1 MQTTPEIDGSGSQ
14 SEIVRAL
21 WLKNYNAGGTNE
33 GKTNGAPGRP
43 DKGQAA
49 LTKAE
54 WEQRAE
60 IGRLRK
66 AEKKARKA
74 QIKAGLPV
82 APASMEVLTHQL
94 SALKTD
100 STSDVLG
107 LNIGQGHDEAV
118 RSVLQNAASLST
130 SSAIASG
137 GNISIGKRKK
147 NWHNKPKRRNQAR
160 GACFARWMIDTFGH
174 SALNSGTGQLA
185 VQQWGERGY
194 GGFSTNAVCFA
205 CLIFVR
211 KLALLRILLLFLCRR
226 GGRSRRERWSFF

>member
-1 MQTTPEIDGSGSQ
+1 MTTQFDVTRLGGYCAYGDKCHFLHPTGMQTTPEIDGSGSQ

-100 STSDVLG
+100 STSD
-107 LNIGQGHDEAV
+107 
-118 RSVLQNAASLST
+118 
-130 SSAIASG
+130 
-137 GNISIGKRKK
+137 
-147 NWHNKPKRRNQAR
+147 
-160 GACFARWMIDTFGH
+160 
-174 SALNSGTGQLA
+174 
-185 VQQWGERGY
+185 
-194 GGFSTNAVCFA
+194 
-205 CLIFVR
+205 
-211 KLALLRILLLFLCRR
+211 
-226 GGRSRRERWSFF
+226 